1 MQLSTPCSNGLVNLS
16 HSQIM
21 HVLVVLRPRTS
32 LFPFHLQRLFS
43 LQESDDLL
51 DYEPRVYTEEGDAN
65 TPSELETIS
74 IPDENPTSFL
84 EMLND
89 FDPRFKQLVYICKPV
104 KQWVSIDKYFNR
116 NSYFSPFRYQR
127 MKRKKKYTKVLHD
140 HLNCGNEQIHK
151 QKQNRKKRSCL
162 LNCMKVYLTCLQ
174 QPLTVL
180 LLVHIYFIKI
190 NYSLFFMQRMQRFKF
205 LKC

>member
-127 MKRKKKYTKVLHD
+127 MKRKKNTQRSFMTTWIVAM
-140 HLNCGNEQIHK
+140 
-151 QKQNRKKRSCL
+151 NRSTSKNKTEKKEVVCWIAWKSTSHAYNNHWQFC
-162 LNCMKVYLTCLQ
+162 
-174 QPLTVL
+174 
-180 LLVHIYFIKI
+180 F
-190 NYSLFFMQRMQRFKF
+190 
-205 LKC
+205 